1 MMSDVNDASTIVSAA
16 SGSPAERVADFAG
29 SEHFARLFRDG
40 MDMVE
45 ETASYLDGPGRDD
58 AKALGRAGALAYA
71 AESMKLTTRLMQA
84 ASWLLAQR
92 QVAEG
97 DLSADQLVSGQ
108 YRLPEDDDPE
118 DLWPADGDVSPGVLA
133 DLAARSRQLY
143 ARLKRI
149 DESLFDGVAST
160 TGGSP
165 VEDQMNRL
173 KNAFS

>member
-1 MMSDVNDASTIVSAA
+1 MSDVITD
-16 SGSPAERVADFAG
+16 SGFQSGNPAERVAEFAG

-45 ETASYLDGPGRDD
+45 ETAAYLDGPGRED

-97 DLSADQLVSGQ
+97 DLSADQLVTGQ
-108 YRLPEDDDPE
+108 YRLPEDDDVE
-118 DLWPADGDVSPGVLA
+118 DLWSVDGDPVPRVLA
-133 DLAARSRQLY
+133 DLAGRSRQLY
-143 ARLKRI
+143 ARLRRI
-149 DESLFDGVAST
+149 DDSLFED
-160 TGGSP
+160 TGTANGASP

>member
-1 MMSDVNDASTIVSAA
+1 MSEQVSDTGFQ
-16 SGSPAERVADFAG
+16 SGNPAERVAEFAG

-58 AKALGRAGALAYA
+58 AKSLGRAGALAYA
-71 AESMKLTTRLMQA
+71 SESMKLTTRLMQA

-97 DLSADQLVSGQ
+97 DLSAEQLVSGQ
-108 YRLPEDDDPE
+108 YRLPEDDDVE
-118 DLWPADGDVSPGVLA
+118 DLWLSDSDPAPGVLA

-149 DESLFDGVAST
+149 DDSLFDNEGPAA
-160 TGGSP
+160 GGSP
-165 VEDQMNRL
+165 VGDQLSRL

>member
-1 MMSDVNDASTIVSAA
+1 MSEQVSDTGFQ
-16 SGSPAERVADFAG
+16 SGNPAERVAEFAG

-58 AKALGRAGALAYA
+58 AKSLGRAGALAYA
-71 AESMKLTTRLMQA
+71 SESMKLTTRLMQA

-97 DLSADQLVSGQ
+97 DLSAEQLVSGQ
-108 YRLPEDDDPE
+108 YRLPDDDDVE
-118 DLWPADGDVSPGVLA
+118 DLWLSDSDPAPGVLA

-149 DESLFDGVAST
+149 DDSLFDADGPA

-165 VEDQMNRL
+165 VSDQLSRL

>member
-1 MMSDVNDASTIVSAA
+1 MSDELSDTGFQ
-16 SGSPAERVADFAG
+16 SGNPAERVAEFAG
-29 SEHFARLFRDG
+29 SEHFSRLFRDG

-45 ETASYLDGPGRDD
+45 ETASYLDGPGRED
-58 AKALGRAGALAYA
+58 AKSLGRGGALAYA

-97 DLSADQLVSGQ
+97 DLSADQLVTGQ
-108 YRLPEDDDPE
+108 YRLPEDDDIE
-118 DLWPADGDVSPGVLA
+118 DLWPADGDPVPGVLA

-149 DESLFDGVAST
+149 DDSLFESGQGANGS
-160 TGGSP
+160 SP

>member
-1 MMSDVNDASTIVSAA
+1 MSESVTDTAFNSGTPAGRVS
-16 SGSPAERVADFAG
+16 EFAG

-45 ETASYLDGPGRDD
+45 ETASYLDGPGRED
-58 AKALGRAGALAYA
+58 AKAMGRAGALAYA

-97 DLSADQLVSGQ
+97 DLSPDQLVNGQ
-108 YRLPEDDDPE
+108 YRLPADDDPE
-118 DLWPADGDVSPGVLA
+118 ELWPADGDIAPGVLA
-133 DLAARSRQLY
+133 DLAGRSRQLY

-149 DESLFDGVAST
+149 DESLFDGAGASES
-160 TGGSP
+160 GSP
-165 VEDQMNRL
+165 VGDQLNRL
-173 KNAFS
+173 MDAFGQ

>member
-1 MMSDVNDASTIVSAA
+1 MSDVVSDTDFQ
-16 SGSPAERVADFAG
+16 SGNSAERVAEFAG

-45 ETASYLDGPGRDD
+45 ETAAYLDGPGRED
-58 AKALGRAGALAYA
+58 AKTLGRAGALAYA

-97 DLSADQLVSGQ
+97 DLSADQLVTGQ
-108 YRLPEDDDPE
+108 YRLPDDDDVE
-118 DLWPADGDVSPGVLA
+118 DLWPADGDPVPGVLA

-149 DESLFDGVAST
+149 DDSLFEDTATANGS
-160 TGGSP
+160 SP

>member
-1 MMSDVNDASTIVSAA
+1 MNKSVTDSSFQ
-16 SGSPAERVADFAG
+16 SGNPAERVAEFAG

-45 ETASYLDGPGRDD
+45 ETASYLDGPGRED
-58 AKALGRAGALAYA
+58 AKAMGRAGALAYA

-97 DLSADQLVSGQ
+97 DLSAEQLVTGQ
-108 YRLPEDDDPE
+108 YRLPDDDE
-118 DLWPADGDVSPGVLA
+118 AEELWPADGDVAPGVLA
-133 DLAARSRQLY
+133 DLAARSRKLY

-149 DESLFDGVAST
+149 DESLFDND
-160 TGGSP
+160 GGADGASP
-165 VEDQMNRL
+165 VEDQLNRL
-173 KNAFS
+173 KNAFST